1 MGDMR
6 EVFDDMMQHN
16 RARKAK
22 NLASAD
28 PSGWTIHTK
37 YHWSRDLNGKRLD
50 YWPSKNKFQYD
61 DRIMCGDVSG
71 FIRKRSSIEDKEGI

>member
-6 EVFDDMMQHN
+6 EVFDDMRQHD
-16 RARKAK
+16 RERKAR
-22 NLASAD
+22 NLAKAD
-28 PSGWTIHTK
+28 PSGWTVHTD

-61 DRIMCGDVSG
+61 GRIMCGDING
-71 FIRKRSSIEDKEGI
+71 FIRKRLSKG